1 MRFSPRPDAFGAD
14 SGDGDSV
21 STILVGTDGST
32 TARAATAVALDL
44 AKASGDDVLFV
55 TAWRELRGDFGIP
68 LASLADLEREW
79 AQTTLAA
86 ATADAEAAGVSA
98 TTLSRHGTPAEQIC
112 KVAREREPRLIVVG
126 SRGWGPVDGVLFGS
140 VSSGVL
146 RNAPCPVLV
155 VPATE
160 GPDEAEAAE
169 APVRVGAGKE

>member
-1 MRFSPRPDAFGAD
+1 M
-14 SGDGDSV
+14 

-55 TAWRELRGDFGIP
+55 TAWHELRGDFGIP
-68 LASLADLEREW
+68 LAKLYPGLVEIEREW

-86 ATADAEAAGVSA
+86 AAADAEAASVSA
-98 TTLSRHGTPAEQIC
+98 TTLSRHGTPADQIC

-140 VSSGVL
+140 ISSGVL

-155 VPATE
+155 VPAPE

-169 APVRVGAGKE
+169 ARVRVGAGKE